1 MNYAFLMGRLTADP
15 QLRQWGSGEKEV
27 SCRFTL
33 AVYNTPD
40 KTDFIECTAFGMAAH
55 VVADNCNKGQ
65 MLGVMASIHNNNY
78 TDNNGVKHYGYNITV
93 NRVYLCGKGV

>member
-1 MNYAFLMGRLTADP
+1 MNDVCLMGRLVAQP
-15 QLRQWGSGEKEV
+15 VIRQSGDGKPDI
-27 SCRFTL
+27 CRFTL

-40 KTDFIECTAFGMAAH
+40 KTDFIECTAFGVVAH
-55 VVADNCNKGQ
+55 VVVENCNKGQ
-65 MLGVMASIHNNNY
+65 MLCVSASIHNNNY